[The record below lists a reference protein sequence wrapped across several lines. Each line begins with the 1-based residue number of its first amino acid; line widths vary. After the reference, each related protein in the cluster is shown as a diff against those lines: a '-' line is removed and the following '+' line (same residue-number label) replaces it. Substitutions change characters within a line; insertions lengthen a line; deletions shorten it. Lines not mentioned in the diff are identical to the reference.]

1 MYSFLRPLLFTLSP
15 TQAHHAGMSALQFAE
30 LFAPGRSVMSAMLAT
45 RDPRL
50 EVKKMGLTFA
60 NPIGIAGG
68 FDKDGRCPR
77 ALAALGF
84 GFVELGT
91 VTAIAQAANPAPNLF
106 RLPADKALINR
117 LGFPNLGAAALARR
131 MADVKLDV
139 PVGISIGKSRVV
151 DVENTDAVVNDYLES
166 LRTVA
171 PVSDFVVINVSSPNT
186 ANLRAMQRAESAQ
199 ALLSRLRDDSSATRR
214 PLLLKIAPDLDD
226 EALEALL
233 DVVKRIG
240 LDGVIATNTTVSREG
255 LATPND
261 IVSSLGAGGL
271 SGPPLRER
279 ALRFVTK
286 ARQALGPAAT
296 VVGVGG
302 ISTVEHVRAF
312 VDAGADLCQL
322 YTAFIYEGPSLPG
335 RLCRGLLGPEAS

>member
-1 MYSFLRPLLFTLSP
+1 
-15 TQAHHAGMSALQFAE
+15 
-30 LFAPGRSVMSAMLAT
+30 MLAT

-77 ALAALGF
+77 ALEALGF

-131 MADVKLDV
+131 MQSVKLQI

-151 DVENTDAVVNDYLES
+151 DVENTDAVINDYLES
-166 LRTVA
+166 LRAIA
-171 PVSDFVVINVSSPNT
+171 PVSDFVVVNVSSPNT
-186 ANLRAMQRAESAQ
+186 ANLRAMQRAESAN
-199 ALLSRLRDDSSATRR
+199 ALLSRLRDDPSAKGR

-226 EALEALL
+226 DALEALL
-233 DVVKRIG
+233 GVVKQVG
-240 LDGVIATNTTVSREG
+240 LDGVIATNTTISREG
-255 LATPND
+255 LATPSD

-279 ALRFVTK
+279 ALRFVAK
-286 ARQALGPAAT
+286 ARQALGPDAT

-302 ISTVEHVRAF
+302 IGSVEHVRAF
-312 VDAGADLCQL
+312 LEAGADLCQL

-335 RLCRGLLGPEAS
+335 RLCRDLLSARTASS